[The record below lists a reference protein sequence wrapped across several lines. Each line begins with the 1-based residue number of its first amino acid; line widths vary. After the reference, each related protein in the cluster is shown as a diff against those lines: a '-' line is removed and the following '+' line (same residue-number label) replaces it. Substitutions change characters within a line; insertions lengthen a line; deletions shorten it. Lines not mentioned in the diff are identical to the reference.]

1 MQLDSSLTRSVS
13 GVGLGLH
20 IVRRLVE
27 SYGGTV
33 EVDSVD
39 GLVTFT
45 IAVPT
50 VLPIGAED
58 ASGPEPAAV
67 GAAHHHPNG

>member
-1 MQLDSSLTRSVS
+1 VA

-33 EVDSVD
+33 AVDSTGD
-39 GLVTFT
+39 LVTFT
-45 IAVPT
+45 VAVPT
-50 VLPIGAED
+50 VVSVVVEGGA
-58 ASGPEPAAV
+58 GPEPAAV
-67 GAAHHHPNG
+67 GAPHQPNG